1 MGVPFLFRAESGT
14 ASPGSEF
21 LGRGLQEAAP
31 RQTPPSPGPLRLRL
45 PSEAPEPRTDAGPR
59 VSQAC
64 VTAPRR
70 QGGLSQSEGTVRAA
84 LRSAPLRSAPQ
95 SRRGPSAGRVALG
108 SGACSLTRSLRSCTW
123 VSGPLRR
130 GPSTLRAGDRAGPAA
145 REGARSDQSRVRPC
159 AAPGLLPAPTGARR
173 RHTRTARGRGCE
185 PATRRGPKLLGPS
198 AGAETALRPTLD
210 R

>member
-1 MGVPFLFRAESGT
+1 MKEVRPRLRRAVAMGVPFLFRAESGT

-31 RQTPPSPGPLRLRL
+31 RQTPPSPGPLHLCL

-84 LRSAPLRSAPQ
+84 LRSAPLHSAPQ

-123 VSGPLRR
+123 VSGPLPR
-130 GPSTLRAGDRAGPAA
+130 GPSTPRAGDRAGPAA
-145 REGARSDQSRVRPC
+145 REGAERSESRAPVRGSGSPPS
-159 AAPGLLPAPTGARR
+159 PGW
-173 RHTRTARGRGCE
+173 
-185 PATRRGPKLLGPS
+185 GPS
-198 AGAETALRPTLD
+198 PPHSDCSWEGL
-210 R
+210 